1 MLALKGVSRPFESST
16 VYSLFRHREMRAET
30 QRRSAR
36 NDCQQDRNLS
46 PQVLPSLTL
55 TRMQENPTRRT
66 LWTITQPSAPPPED
80 EQLREG
86 SIHSETPPS
95 YNSLN
100 NISAPNQS
108 TGLYQQSEMIIQPK
122 MISQQWGNNHE
133 RHLDPPT
140 SYEQCQLRTTLL
152 RVNPAGANKYTNTTV
167 SSGGPPVCSRRQTI

>member
-1 MLALKGVSRPFESST
+1 
-16 VYSLFRHREMRAET
+16 MRAET

-36 NDCQQDRNLS
+36 NDCQQDRNLT

-55 TRMQENPTRRT
+55 IRMQENPAIRT
-66 LWTITQPSAPPPED
+66 LWPITQPSALPPED
-80 EQLREG
+80 EQLREV
-86 SIHSETPPS
+86 SVHSKTPQS
-95 YNSLN
+95 YNRLD

-122 MISQQWGNNHE
+122 MISQQLGNGHG
-133 RHLDPPT
+133 RHLDPPP